1 MYKLCAVTLGAVF
14 ALAAFPAAAAENPQQ
29 DKMKTCNTKAGA
41 MKGDDRKE
49 FMKACLSG
57 DEATQTK
64 LTSQQEKMKTCNQ
77 KATGMNGDAR
87 KAFMKT
93 CLSGDAAAAAPA
105 AAKAPAAPMTQQE
118 KMKACNTKAGDRKGD
133 ERKKFMST
141 CLAG

>member
-1 MYKLCAVTLGAVF
+1 MYKLIAVALGAVV
-14 ALAAFPAAAAENPQQ
+14 ALAALPASAADNAQQ

-64 LTSQQEKMKTCNQ
+64 LTAQQEKMKTCNQ
-77 KATGMNGDAR
+77 KATGMNGDSR

-93 CLSGDAAAAAPA
+93 CLSGDAAAAPA
-105 AAKAPAAPMTQQE
+105 AAKASTTPMSQQD
-118 KMKACNTKAGDRKGD
+118 KMKACNAKAGDMKGD
-133 ERKKFMST
+133 DRKKFMST
-141 CLAG
+141 CLSG